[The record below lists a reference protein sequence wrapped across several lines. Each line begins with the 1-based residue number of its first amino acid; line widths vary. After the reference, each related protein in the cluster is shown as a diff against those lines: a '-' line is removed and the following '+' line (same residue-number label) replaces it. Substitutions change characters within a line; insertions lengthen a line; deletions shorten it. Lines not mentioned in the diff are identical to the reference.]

1 MDKAITTILLL
12 IAGVICTVMVINTV
26 YPAVNR
32 STAAMV
38 SIAGKADERMQ
49 TQVEVIQTAS
59 VGNDVHVWVKNIG
72 TARIMAIEQSDLFF
86 GAAGE
91 QTRISYGSGSPYWDY
106 QIENNTDWMPMATV
120 RLTIH
125 LAAAP
130 SGNYVM
136 KFVLPNGISDEH
148 VFGV

>member
-12 IAGVICTVMVINTV
+12 IAGIVCTVMVINTV

-38 SIAGKADERMQ
+38 SIAGKADERLQ
-49 TQVEVIQTAS
+49 TQIEIIQTAP
-59 VGNDVHVWVKNIG
+59 VGNDVHVWIKNIG
-72 TARIMAIEQSDLFF
+72 TTQVQAIEQSDLFF
-86 GAAGE
+86 GAPGA
-91 QTRISYGSGSPYWDY
+91 QTRISYGSGSPYWEY
-106 QIENNTDWMPMATV
+106 QIENNTEWMPMATLK
-120 RLTIH
+120 LTIH

-136 KFVLPNGISDEH
+136 KLVLPNGISDEH